1 MKPISLRRR
10 FFLNSAIL
18 VIFIMVLR
26 AILIDADFQSEQVKS
41 EQEKLKLHTFNI
53 LAITNQANRLNNIPH
68 ALSNPNFNTPNS
80 GLWAVVLDHNNQVI
94 WQSLSI
100 DALPHQFPSAPE
112 LGEWQ
117 HQRLT
122 INEQDY
128 FTTSYAVKWE
138 QANDEQSQIFH
149 FLVAKNTQ
157 DFESNLIQ
165 FRIWLIAGFILVTV
179 FLLLIVQFYVLKFSF
194 KPINLLDDEIKN
206 LENGKQ
212 EKLLGNY
219 PEELVP
225 VTKNINMLID
235 KEYKQREKYRA
246 AMADLAHSL
255 KTPISIISAELSK
268 YPQNSVLD
276 DALSRMNTT
285 IEYQLRRAVISGHN
299 LLTKGTNILAT
310 LEMVLMALNK
320 IYQHQNIQVD
330 IQLDDNMQ
338 FMGDE
343 NDLLEI
349 FGNLLDNGF
358 KHARSKIIVTGQQT
372 ENTLTISVEDDG
384 DGIPQEKTNDIFKR
398 GIRLDE
404 TVQGQGIGLSIVDD
418 IISSYEGDIELKQSE
433 LGGAL
438 FEIRFQLSA
447 NSD

>member
-320 IYQHQNIQVD
+320 IYQHKNIQVD
-330 IQLDDNMQ
+330 IQLDDN
-338 FMGDE
+338 
-343 NDLLEI
+343 
-349 FGNLLDNGF
+349 
-358 KHARSKIIVTGQQT
+358 
-372 ENTLTISVEDDG
+372 
-384 DGIPQEKTNDIFKR
+384 
-398 GIRLDE
+398 
-404 TVQGQGIGLSIVDD
+404 LSLIH
-418 IISSYEGDIELKQSE
+418 I
-433 LGGAL
+433 
-438 FEIRFQLSA
+438 
-447 NSD
+447 

>member
-18 VIFIMVLR
+18 VIAIMVLR
-26 AILIDADFQSEQVKS
+26 AILIDADFQSEQIKS

-53 LAITNQANRLNNIPH
+53 LAITNQASSLRNIPH
-68 ALSNPNFNTPNS
+68 ALSNPSFNTPNS
-80 GLWAVVLDHNNQVI
+80 GLWAVILDHNNEVI

-100 DALPHQFPSAPE
+100 DHIPKQLPSAPK

-122 INEQDY
+122 THQQDF
-128 FTTSYAVKWE
+128 FTTSYAVQWE
-138 QANDEQSQIFH
+138 QNTDDQAPLFH
-149 FLVAKNTQ
+149 FLVAKSTQ
-157 DFESNLIQ
+157 NFENNLIQ
-165 FRIWLIAGFILVTV
+165 FRVWLIVGFILVTV
-179 FLLLIVQFYVLKFSF
+179 LLLLIVQFYVLKFSF

-212 EKLLGNY
+212 DKLLGNY

-255 KTPISIISAELSK
+255 KTPISIISAELNK
-268 YPQNSVLD
+268 YPQNVVLEE
-276 DALSRMNTT
+276 ALSRMNTN

-310 LEMVLMALNK
+310 LDMVLMALNK
-320 IYQHQNIQVD
+320 IYQQKNIQVD

-358 KHARSKIIVTGQQT
+358 KHARSKIIITGKQT
-372 ENTLTISVEDDG
+372 ENILTISVEDDG

-404 TVQGQGIGLSIVDD
+404 TVQGQGIGLSIVDN
-418 IISSYEGDIELKQSE
+418 IVSSYEGEIELKSSE

-438 FEIRFQLSA
+438 FQIHFQMPTK
-447 NSD
+447 